1 MIIVCVAKTSQT
13 DNVAVRVMWREWFDG
28 GWYNMRI
35 NARPASKIRSMRFVC
50 TTLFFHYFYFFPAH
64 VQLLPYR
71 IVSLGK
77 VQRVV
82 EHKMLVLLVW
92 NRKIE
97 TPVWSRLLKLFKF
110 PVSNRAMEYL
120 REIFLVTFPP
130 SRIMVASLGSS
141 SKYHKPLRWNEMID
155 ISLSSLFISHLCT
168 FLTCLIFSPHSLL
181 LSSHQSSTN
190 IFFPEYTYRIR
201 ASSHFISDS
210 WFNMRDIDQY

>member
-1 MIIVCVAKTSQT
+1 MVWRRLVQYADKCSTRQQNTFDAIRMHDSLFSLFLLLSCAR
-13 DNVAVRVMWREWFDG
+13 AV
-28 GWYNMRI
+28 I
-35 NARPASKIRSMRFVC
+35 
-50 TTLFFHYFYFFPAH
+50 T
-64 VQLLPYR
+64 
-71 IVSLGK
+71 VSLGK

>member
-1 MIIVCVAKTSQT
+1 MVWRRLVQHADKCSTRQQNTFDAIRMHDSLFSLFLLLSCAR
-13 DNVAVRVMWREWFDG
+13 AV
-28 GWYNMRI
+28 I
-35 NARPASKIRSMRFVC
+35 
-50 TTLFFHYFYFFPAH
+50 T
-64 VQLLPYR
+64 
-71 IVSLGK
+71 VSLGK